1 MATRKP
7 AANNKDAAGELAAL
21 RRENEELRRRVSE
34 LGASSDQFLAVATHD
49 LRTPLAS
56 LRLVAEMLA
65 QPGKVP
71 ADAARLVGVL
81 SRNVQSMETLVA
93 DVLNASRLSQP
104 GDELN
109 LADFEMNALAEDT
122 LAGLFS
128 VAMKKNVALD
138 AQLATRA
145 AVVRADRARVGQMLT
160 NLVGNAIKFTPP
172 GGTVVVASD
181 GAEDWVEVSVS
192 DTGPG
197 LTADDKKKLF
207 QPFSR
212 GSAPAT
218 GGEPSTGLGLYI
230 TRRIAEAHGGS
241 VGAEGAPGKGSTF
254 FFRLPRHAAAR
265 KEKPC

>member
-7 AANNKDAAGELAAL
+7 GARNAAAAELAAL
-21 RRENEELRRRVSE
+21 RRENQELRRRVGE

-65 QPGKVP
+65 LPGKVP
-71 ADAARLVGVL
+71 PESARLVGVL
-81 SRNVQSMETLVA
+81 ARNVETMETLVA

-104 GDELN
+104 GERLNPAEFEL
-109 LADFEMNALAEDT
+109 NALAEDI
-122 LAGLFS
+122 LAGLYS
-128 VAMKKNVALD
+128 VAVRKNVALD
-138 AQLATRA
+138 ARLSPEA

-160 NLVGNAIKFTPP
+160 NLVANALKFTPP
-172 GGTVVVASD
+172 GGAVVVASD
-181 GAEDWVEVSVS
+181 GGKDWVEVSVS

-197 LTADDKKKLF
+197 LTAADKARLF

-212 GSAPAT
+212 ASAPPT

-254 FFRLPRHAAAR
+254 FFRLPRSAAR